1 MHSNLACQMD
11 QSRPNSFQPGW
22 RNVIVRLIG
31 VPFDGMGRQPGQ
43 AGAPA
48 ALRAAGLMSALS
60 PRDISTRPDLPVPGA
75 RAERDPES
83 GLLNECALVLMIR
96 ELHAELSASISAGQF
111 PLVYGADCSVLLAA
125 IPALRDAA
133 GEPGLLFIDGHEDAT
148 PTELSPDGEAANM
161 EIAVLLGTTGR
172 ALPQPFGRAFGA
184 LKPDALVMLGPHD
197 QAWRNELSVESI
209 AGCVVVRSPEEI
221 ATDPARSARE
231 AVRRISSHA
240 SNWWLHTDL
249 DVLDEQDFSARGAP
263 GEVPLAGG
271 LTWQH
276 LEEVVRAALRTG
288 GCRGL
293 SLVIYNPELDADGS
307 QARRIVQ
314 FVADIAPDLP

>member
-1 MHSNLACQMD
+1 M
-11 QSRPNSFQPGW
+11 
-22 RNVIVRLIG
+22 IVRLIG
-31 VPFDGMGRQPGQ
+31 VPFDGMGREPGQ

-48 ALRAAGLMSALS
+48 ALRAAGLESALS

-75 RAERDPES
+75 RAERDRES
-83 GLLNECALVLMIR
+83 GLLNGRALLTMLR

-125 IPALRDAA
+125 IPALRDTA

-148 PTELSPDGEAANM
+148 PTERSPDGEAANM
-161 EIAVLLGTTGR
+161 EIAVLLGTTGEG
-172 ALPQPFGRAFGA
+172 LPQPVGRAFGA

-197 QAWRNELSVESI
+197 HAWRHELGVESM
-209 AGCVVVRSPEEI
+209 ARVVVRNSEEV
-221 ATDPARSARE
+221 AADPARSARE
-231 AVRRISSHA
+231 AVRHISSHA

-249 DVLDEQDFSARGAP
+249 DVLDERDFSARGAP
-263 GEVPLAGG
+263 GEVPLVGG
-271 LTWQH
+271 LTWKH

-293 SLVIYNPELDADGS
+293 SLVIYNPDLDPDRS

-314 FVADIAPDLP
+314 FVAAIAPDLP